1 MQLFLSCSLYSVP
14 DYLILLEKTTRIKNT
29 IYGLNIIVKKIQQIT
44 FNEKYISFIFKNIM
58 NNKKK
63 IFKRKFVIM

>member
-29 IYGLNIIVKKIQQIT
+29 IYGLNITVKKIQQIT
-44 FNEKYISFIFKNIM
+44 FNEKYISFIF
-58 NNKKK
+58 
-63 IFKRKFVIM
+63 